1 MAVDGLGA
9 CASGHERGYDGA
21 VISAWFSAFVL
32 TQAIE
37 VPIYLVALGRRADA
51 RGSALPPESLRWRL
65 GFGFL
70 ASMATH
76 PYVWFVIP
84 ALFYSSLWLAA
95 VTTWPALLPWRHVL
109 FFITAESFA
118 VLAEGLLLRALRVRR
133 PLLWALVANA
143 ASAGTGMLTRALFDW
158 P

>member
-1 MAVDGLGA
+1 
-9 CASGHERGYDGA
+9 
-21 VISAWFSAFVL
+21 VISAWFSAFVF
-32 TQAIE
+32 TQALE
-37 VPIYLVALGRRADA
+37 MPIYLRAMRGRVDA
-51 RGSALPPESLRWRL
+51 RGQPLPPESLRWRL
-65 GFGFL
+65 GFAFL

-84 ALFYSSLWLAA
+84 SLFSSRPWQIA
-95 VTTWPALLPWRHVL
+95 VARWPGLLPWRHTL

-118 VLAEGLLLRALRVRR
+118 VLAEALLLRALRVPR

-143 ASAGTGMLTRALFDW
+143 ASAGLGMLMRAWTGW

>member
-1 MAVDGLGA
+1 V
-9 CASGHERGYDGA
+9 SGHERGYDGA

-37 VPIYLVALGRRADA
+37 VPIYLMALRRRAEA
-51 RGSALPPESLRWRL
+51 RGTVLAPESLRWRF

-84 ALFYSSLWLAA
+84 ALFSSRLWLA
-95 VTTWPALLPWRHVL
+95 TTTAWPALLPWRHAL
-109 FFITAESFA
+109 FFVTAESFA
-118 VLAEGLLLRALRVRR
+118 VLAEALLLRALRVRR

>member
-1 MAVDGLGA
+1 M
-9 CASGHERGYDGA
+9 
-21 VISAWFSAFVL
+21 ISAWFSAFVF
-32 TQAIE
+32 TQALE
-37 VPIYLVALGRRADA
+37 MPIYLAAFRRRVDA
-51 RGSALPPESLRWRL
+51 RGEPLPPESLRWRL
-65 GFGFL
+65 GFAFL

-84 ALFYSSLWLAA
+84 ALFSSRLWLGMVAQ
-95 VTTWPALLPWRHVL
+95 WPGLLAWRYEL

-118 VLAEGLLLRALRVRR
+118 VLSEALLLRALRVPR

-143 ASAGTGMLTRALFDW
+143 TSAGLGMLLRELTGW